1 MALKILVVDGNLAA
15 VNQLNK
21 SLGGSPSGDGYVAA
35 LRSLD
40 PEIDATIVR
49 PADDGPDCLPAGVTL
64 ADFDGI
70 AWTGSA
76 LNAYSGEAAVTNQ
89 VPLARASVE
98 SGVPVFGSCWGMQIV
113 AHAFGGTVR
122 PCEKGREI
130 GIGREILLN
139 DAGKDHWLFKG
150 RSACYSAM
158 TVHMDEVSSVPEGA
172 VVLAGNRHSA
182 IQAFVME
189 TSQYRFWGVQYHPEY
204 SLAELAA
211 IFRRYGQRL
220 IDAGLFENQQALD
233 AMAAEWFVL
242 DKDTDRHDLAWRYGV
257 SEDVLQPSSRLIELR
272 NWLEHLVRPY
282 VAQRR

>member
-21 SLGGSPSGDGYVAA
+21 SLGGSPSGEGYVAA
-35 LRSLD
+35 LRFLD
-40 PEIDATIVR
+40 PEIQATIVH
-49 PADDGPDCLPAGVTL
+49 PADDGPDCLPTGVTL

-76 LNAYSGEAAVTNQ
+76 LNAYSGEDAVTHQ
-89 VPLARASVE
+89 VSLARASVE

-113 AHAFGGTVR
+113 AQALGGTVQA
-122 PCEKGREI
+122 CEQGREI

-139 DAGKDHWLFKG
+139 AAGRDHPLFAG
-150 RSACYSAM
+150 RNPCYSAL
-158 TVHMDEVSSVPEGA
+158 TVHMDEVSVVPDGA
-172 VVLAGNRHSA
+172 IVLAGNRHSA
-182 IQAFVME
+182 IQAFVLE

-220 IDAGLFENQQALD
+220 MDAGLFENQHALD
-233 AMAAEWFVL
+233 TMAADWFTL
-242 DKDTDRHDLAWRYGV
+242 HKNPDRHDLAWRYGV
-257 SEDVLQPSSRLIELR
+257 SEDVLKPSSRLIELR
-272 NWLEHLVRPY
+272 NWLDHLVRPY
-282 VAQRR
+282 VAQR